1 MDEREKLQKLL
12 GRLYSFLDEAKRL
25 QDALI
30 LTPEANLP
38 KEARNS
44 PSSAYEEL
52 CFKQL
57 GERQNIPEFPEDS
70 MLMENVQT
78 LIAELEAELS

>member
-12 GRLYSFLDEAKRL
+12 GRLYSFLDEAKQL

-30 LTPEANLP
+30 LTPEADLP
-38 KEARNS
+38 WEARNS
-44 PSSAYEEL
+44 STSAYEQL
-52 CFKQL
+52 WLHQL
-57 GERQNIPEFPEDS
+57 GARQTIPEFPEECT
-70 MLMENVQT
+70 MMENVQT